1 MRSEKGLAIHKFLIL
16 IVVLMMFVGVTTYVV
31 MQDNGIHE
39 REIEPLVEKALTT
52 NSAKKLV
59 FKDTLK
65 ILILQKPSVLV
76 SEPVKEKGSLKNP
89 SVEKIYLS

>member
-1 MRSEKGLAIHKFLIL
+1 MRSEKGLATHKFLIL

-52 NSAKKLV
+52 NEV
-59 FKDTLK
+59 
-65 ILILQKPSVLV
+65 
-76 SEPVKEKGSLKNP
+76 
-89 SVEKIYLS
+89 VEK

>member
-52 NSAKKLV
+52 NEV
-59 FKDTLK
+59 
-65 ILILQKPSVLV
+65 
-76 SEPVKEKGSLKNP
+76 
-89 SVEKIYLS
+89 VEK